1 MRLRATQ
8 KIAIGFVVLT
18 AAVVFG
24 YKFVTDRMVLT
35 QEFPNLA
42 PGKATL
48 IGIDPGAGF
57 RIVVAN
63 RIAGL
68 VQGEGSEYGQEGGD
82 ESGETVEQAKRKQ
95 LSTRDLIAIL
105 QGDEKPLGRFV
116 MFLNDIRRNDRD
128 WPTVQVYWTAE
139 ELRKALDGD
148 RALRAKLE
156 RDLNVGLDGTPLR
169 EIRLSSIEN
178 GIVVR
183 LPVKVRVRV
192 ADQERVLTGIVEQ
205 PYRPRFCVQL
215 TDRLYKDKFDVTQA
229 AIQGTYLQLLRE
241 LEQGAGQR
249 EDVAKSIERMIDPKR
264 LEQMAEAPSKVL
276 SSVEVV
282 VNDSLMESASYSKFV
297 AGNGKEL
304 FTISIRLNDEGR
316 RRLWKYSKLHLG
328 TQLLFVVNGT
338 AIAAPVIRQEIPGS
352 EVTISNLTD
361 EELVQE
367 AVDTI
372 NKGKGR

>member
-1 MRLRATQ
+1 MRAAQ
-8 KIAIGFVVLT
+8 KIAIGFVAIT

-24 YKFVTDRMVLT
+24 YKVVTDRMVLS
-35 QEFPNLA
+35 QEFPDLA

-48 IGIDPGAGF
+48 LGIDPGAGF

-68 VQGEGSEYGQEGGD
+68 VQGEGSEYGKEGGD
-82 ESGETVEQAKRKQ
+82 ESGEAVEQAKRKQ
-95 LSTRDLIAIL
+95 LSIRDLVAIL

-139 ELRKALDGD
+139 QLRRAIEGDAELRA
-148 RALRAKLE
+148 RLE
-156 RDLNVGLDGTPLR
+156 RDLNVRLDGTPLN

-178 GIVVR
+178 GIVAQLPVR
-183 LPVKVRVRV
+183 VKVRVG
-192 ADQERVLTGIVEQ
+192 DEDRVLTGIVEQ
-205 PYRPRFCVQL
+205 PYRPRFCVSF

-229 AIQGTYLQLLRE
+229 AIQGTYLQMLRE
-241 LEQGAGQR
+241 LQQGGTGK
-249 EDVAKSIERMIDPKR
+249 EDVRRSIERMIDPKR
-264 LEQMAEAPSKVL
+264 LEEMALAPSRVL
-276 SSVEVV
+276 SSAQVV
-282 VNDSLMESASYSKFV
+282 VNDTLMESASYTKFV
-297 AGNGKEL
+297 AGNGKEV

-316 RRLWKYSKLHLG
+316 RRVWKYSKLHQG

-338 AIAAPVIRQEIPGS
+338 AIAAPWVKQEIPGS